1 MTSVTPPR
9 LAEQL
14 LRWSLSRSERPAV
27 LGDLQEEFDELATAS
42 DPKTAARWYWRQ
54 TITSV
59 GPNLAR
65 AFRHQLFLVTR
76 VVNDADR
83 RSRRWRLG
91 IGASIFAAGLTI
103 GRWLVHT
110 RHDPDWFEN
119 IAPFLVAGILV
130 TLTAT
135 YRAMPFSGRSRRG
148 RIANALYWLSVP
160 FTFAQSWT
168 GHPLSIAAEML
179 RYGIWSLCTLFWMW
193 PSRTWPFHRE
203 RTDELSLR
211 APVLQPWT
219 RDKYE
224 TVTVAPLPAALS
236 EVVVGRPRSEPDAP
250 SGPSL
255 MNRTTDRVF
264 SADETIRLF
273 VVLNARPDDVHA
285 SLEIRRASTGRVIGT
300 LPAAVRSAV
309 PMRTAKQQA
318 GRDPDDEPL
327 MPTPTVASEIDVTL
341 SLAGLAPDAYVL
353 RLVTVGPDGA
363 SYQRVPITVR
373 TPGDRS

>member
-1 MTSVTPPR
+1 M
-9 LAEQL
+9 
-14 LRWSLSRSERPAV
+14 
-27 LGDLQEEFDELATAS
+27 LGDLQEEFAELAATS
-42 DPKTAARWYWRQ
+42 GTSAATRWYRRQ
-54 TITSV
+54 MITSV

-76 VVNDADR
+76 VADDADR
-83 RSRRWRLG
+83 RSRRWRLAVG
-91 IGASIFAAGLTI
+91 GSIFAIGLAI

-119 IAPFLVAGILV
+119 IAPFLGAGILV
-130 TLTAT
+130 ALTGT
-135 YRAMPFSGRSRRG
+135 YRAMPSSGRSRRG
-148 RIANALYWLSVP
+148 QMANVLYLLSLP
-160 FTFAQSWT
+160 FSFAQSWI
-168 GHPLSIAAEML
+168 GHPLPNSLETVRFSIWGVCAL
-179 RYGIWSLCTLFWMW
+179 TWMW
-193 PSRTWPFHRE
+193 PSRTWPFHRD
-203 RTDELSLR
+203 RIDELSLR

-236 EVVVGRPRSEPDAP
+236 EVVVGRPRQDSDAV

-273 VVLNARPDDVHA
+273 AVLNAPSDDVHA
-285 SLEIRRASTGRVIGT
+285 GLEIRRSSTGRVIGT

-309 PMRTAKQQA
+309 PMLTARQRA
-318 GRDPDDEPL
+318 GRDPDDDPL
-327 MPTPTVASEIDVTL
+327 MPAPTVASEIDVTL
-341 SLAGLAPDAYVL
+341 SLAGLAPDAYLL
-353 RLVTVGPDGA
+353 RLVAVGPDGA

-373 TPGDRS
+373 ARGDRS